1 MRKGRTRFALLA
13 ALVGVAVSA
22 LPAEVSAQ
30 DSPVLDRIVDHRARR
45 LDRIEFPLD
54 VGEPHRSRLGLWCAV
69 LKFGF
74 QFTDERIALIGK
86 TVDAILLVLAYKQ
99 DLEQAMGAA
108 EISTQL
114 QLHAHKTQSWHIQDC
129 SAISGRGIYE
139 GMDWVTHTLRNKR
152 S

>member
-1 MRKGRTRFALLA
+1 MSPIPWTVNSEIYPLSVRSLCVGIATATNWTVNFVVA
-13 ALVGVAVSA
+13 ASFLS
-22 LPAEVSAQ
+22 
-30 DSPVLDRIVDHRARR
+30 
-45 LDRIEFPLD
+45 
-54 VGEPHRSRLGLWCAV
+54 
-69 LKFGF
+69 
-74 QFTDERIALIGK
+74 
-86 TVDAILLVLAYKQ
+86 
-99 DLEQAMGAA
+99 LEQAMGAA

>member
-1 MRKGRTRFALLA
+1 
-13 ALVGVAVSA
+13 
-22 LPAEVSAQ
+22 
-30 DSPVLDRIVDHRARR
+30 
-45 LDRIEFPLD
+45 
-54 VGEPHRSRLGLWCAV
+54 
-69 LKFGF
+69 
-74 QFTDERIALIGK
+74 
-86 TVDAILLVLAYKQ
+86 
-99 DLEQAMGAA
+99 MGAA